1 MLRPMTHP
9 ARAAA
14 EALDHARA
22 LDAADSLRSFRD
34 RFVVHDPNLVYL
46 DGNSLGRLPMAT
58 RDRLRSVV
66 ENEWAGELSGAW
78 DHWVEL
84 PGRVGDALARD
95 VLGAAEGEVALADS
109 TTVNF
114 YRLAAAAL
122 DARPGRRVI
131 VTDRAN
137 FPTDRYVLEGL
148 ARARGLAIQW
158 LDPDPIAGPSAEDVA
173 AVLDDDVALV
183 SLSHVNYR
191 SAAITDLAAISERAH
206 AAGALTLWDLSHS
219 AGVVAVDLAGIGAD
233 LAVGCTYKYLN
244 AGPGSPAFQYVRHD
258 LQDQLRT
265 PIQGWFGRRD
275 LFSMGQGWEP
285 EAGMGGWLAGT
296 PAIHGLVAI
305 EEGVRLVAAAGL
317 DQIRAKSIALTSF
330 AVELHDHRLAE
341 LGCSLGSPRD
351 PEQRGG
357 HVSIRHARAR
367 ALRGDLAAAGV
378 IADFREP
385 DSLRLGLS
393 PLTTAFED
401 VWRGIEAIHAILA
414 AG

>member
-1 MLRPMTHP
+1 MLPPMTH
-9 ARAAA
+9 RGRSTD
-14 EALDHARA
+14 EALERARA
-22 LDAADSLRSFRD
+22 LDAADPLRRFRE
-34 RFVVHDPNLVYL
+34 RVVVRNPGLVSL
-46 DGNSLGRLPMAT
+46 DGNSLGRLPVVT
-58 RDRLRSVV
+58 RDRLRAVV
-66 ENEWAGELSGAW
+66 ENEWAGELIGAW

-95 VLGAAEGEVALADS
+95 VLGAADGEVVVADS

-122 DARPGRRVI
+122 DARPSRRVI

-158 LDPDPIAGPSAEDVA
+158 LDPDPVRGPSADDVA

-191 SAAITDLAAISERAH
+191 SAAIADLAAIGERAH

-219 AGVVAVDLAGIGAD
+219 AGVVAVDLSGIGAD

-244 AGPGSPAFQYVRHD
+244 AGPGAPAFQYMRRD
-258 LQDQLRT
+258 LQDELRT
-265 PIQGWFGRRD
+265 PIQGWFGRHD
-275 LFSMGQGWEP
+275 VFSMGQGWEP
-285 EAGMGGWLAGT
+285 AAGIAAWLAGT
-296 PAIHGLVAI
+296 PAVLGLVAI
-305 EEGVRLVAAAGL
+305 EEGVRLVAEAGL

-367 ALRGDLAAAGV
+367 DLRALLAAAGV

-393 PLTTAFED
+393 PLTTSFED
-401 VWRGIEAIHAILA
+401 VARGVEAIHAILA